1 MSKALGIT
9 KLRICFIVI
18 VESKICKVAMDLKEQ
33 LPTFIPKFV
42 KSVL

>member
-1 MSKALGIT
+1 MSKALRIM
-9 KLRICFIVI
+9 KLKICFVVI
-18 VESKICKVAMDLKEQ
+18 VESKISKAAVDLKEQ